1 MVASEGIFNL
11 MEKEGLTTLE
21 IFYNQKEDKFLLRGM
36 KEWDEEL
43 RFERYNTDFTMEDI
57 LTTNYFALGTES
69 LNSKFAQMGLGDY
82 LEYIEQLIREGR
94 HHGIEFY
101 YHRKKNIRA
110 MYCKHVNTL
119 GIKNRRQAIRAGA
132 MRRHELAEPEI
143 EVIIDGLNIA
153 RAMAYKNAIANI
165 PYGGSKI
172 LVQCDPVKLDDFE
185 TMGFLAYVTDRSR
198 SFTGPDMNFEP
209 EMADI
214 INERF
219 TKNYVGGRKSP
230 IGPSGG
236 PTAYGEYL
244 AIKEAC
250 DFIYGSRDLKG
261 RKIALLG
268 IGQVGYPLAEY
279 LLADGA
285 KLIISEKYKDK
296 VKRLQEKWGLDRVE
310 YVMPDEIYTVD
321 AEIFSPNAMG
331 GIITEERI
339 AQFKFKIIIG
349 AANNQLKAT
358 DKRGEIELAKKLA
371 ERDILFVIDW
381 AHNSGGVLSAWM
393 EWVYQ
398 EEASFEKLKP
408 KIEKICRDNF
418 RQLLEEA
425 KATGKTPTE
434 LAYEKVEEMVY
445 SGAEFSEKL

>member
-250 DFIYGSRDLKG
+250 DFIYGSKDLKG
-261 RKIALLG
+261 KKIALLG

>member
-57 LTTNYFALGTES
+57 LTANYFALGTES

-250 DFIYGSRDLKG
+250 DFIYGSKDLKG